1 MANWQ
6 LQDAKARFSELVD
19 RAEKEGAQV
28 ITRRGVETVAVVTID
43 EWKRLTETTRPN
55 LKEWLLSPAARF
67 DNFDK
72 MIPPRGK
79 SRLRKTIDF
88 E

>member
-1 MANWQ
+1 MESWQ
-6 LQDAKARFSELVD
+6 LQDAKARLSELIDKV
-19 RAEKEGAQV
+19 EKEGAQV
-28 ITRRGVETVAVVTID
+28 ITRRGIETVAIVPIG
-43 EWKRLTETTRPN
+43 EWRRLTESTRPN
-55 LKEWLLSPAARF
+55 LKDWLLAPGARL
-67 DNFDK
+67 DDFDK